1 MYKKILW
8 YNFACEPEETIDR
21 TIPVHF
27 GQLIRELSMAL
38 SSAPI
43 LITGASQRVGLHCA
57 LRLLEHGH
65 RVIISYR
72 TEHASVTELRQA
84 GAVALYGDF
93 SCETGITAFIDLLKT
108 QTSCLR
114 AIVHNASE
122 WLAETPGEEAENFTR
137 MFSVHMLA
145 PYLINLH
152 CEHLLNAS
160 DVADIVHISDDV
172 TRKGSSKHMAYCA
185 TKAGLESLTLSFAAR
200 FAPLV
205 KVNGIAPALL
215 MFQPRDDAAYRAN
228 ALAKSAIGIEP
239 GAEVI
244 YQSLRYL
251 LDSTY
256 VTGTTLTVNGG
267 RHVK

>member
-1 MYKKILW
+1 MD
-8 YNFACEPEETIDR
+8 F
-21 TIPVHF
+21 
-27 GQLIRELSMAL
+27 

-57 LRLLEHGH
+57 QRLLAQGQP
-65 RVIISYR
+65 VIVSYR
-72 TEHASVTELRQA
+72 SERPAVEDLRRA
-84 GAVALYGDF
+84 GALALQGDF
-93 SCETGITAFIDLLKT
+93 SSEAGIMAFIAELKNHT
-108 QTSCLR
+108 HGLR

-122 WLAETPGEEAENFTR
+122 WLAETPGEEADQFTR

-152 CEHLLNAS
+152 CAPLLHAS
-160 DVADIVHISDDV
+160 EVADIVHISDDV
-172 TRKGSSKHMAYCA
+172 TRKGSSKHIAYCA
-185 TKAGLESLTLSFAAR
+185 SKAGLESLTLSFAAR
-200 FAPLV
+200 FAPRI

-215 MFQPRDDAAYRAN
+215 MFQPTDDAAYRAN
-228 ALAKSAIGIEP
+228 ALAKSALGIEP

>member
-1 MYKKILW
+1 MD
-8 YNFACEPEETIDR
+8 F
-21 TIPVHF
+21 
-27 GQLIRELSMAL
+27 

-57 LRLLEHGH
+57 LRLLEQGQP
-65 RVIISYR
+65 VIVSYR
-72 TEHASVTELRQA
+72 SERSGIDELRKA
-84 GAVALYGDF
+84 GAVALQGDF
-93 SCETGITAFIDLLKT
+93 STETGVMAFIAELKNHT
-108 QTSCLR
+108 DSLR
-114 AIVHNASE
+114 AVVHNASE
-122 WLAETPGEEAENFTR
+122 WLAETPGDEAEQFTR

-152 CEHLLNAS
+152 CASLLHAS
-160 DVADIVHISDDV
+160 EVADIVHISDDV
-172 TRKGSSKHMAYCA
+172 TRKGSSKHIAYCA
-185 TKAGLESLTLSFAAR
+185 SKAGLESLTLSFAAR
-200 FAPLV
+200 FAPRI

-215 MFQPRDDAAYRAN
+215 MFQATDDAEYRAN
-228 ALAKSAIGIEP
+228 ALAKSALGIEP